1 MTDVGGTCFHSR
13 MARHEAPDGA
23 ASHPLVAEA
32 LSRRAAAGGGARH
45 ERTPLPGTEG
55 PIGWPG
61 PDPDEGGEPIGWP
74 GGLPS
79 SPGGEQH
86 PAQDDEPAEP
96 VPRDSARPRGWRRL
110 LGRSRAA

>member
-1 MTDVGGTCFHSR
+1 

-32 LSRRAAAGGGARH
+32 LSRRAAAGGGVHR
-45 ERTPLPGTEG
+45 ERAQLPGTEG

-74 GGLPS
+74 GGLPGT
-79 SPGGEQH
+79 PGAEH
-86 PAQDDEPAEP
+86 PVQDDQPAEP
-96 VPRDSARPRGWRRL
+96 APRVSDGPRGWRRL
-110 LGRSRAA
+110 LGRTRAA